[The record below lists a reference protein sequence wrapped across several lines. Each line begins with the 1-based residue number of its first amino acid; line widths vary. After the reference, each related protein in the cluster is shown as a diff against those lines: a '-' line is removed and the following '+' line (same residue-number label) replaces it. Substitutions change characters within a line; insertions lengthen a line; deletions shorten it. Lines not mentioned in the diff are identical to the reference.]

1 MLSWTWAALIIVG
14 FGVLGA
20 VTPLLIGMF
29 YPARSLAVM
38 AIKRRLKASSF
49 GPHQFSE
56 ACLQELADMSI
67 RDAKIFGNL
76 SRKGWRSELG
86 QMADN
91 TADIVG
97 WIVLVEGDCSAEKIK
112 SNASMG
118 GAVWQILAKHDKRFS
133 LDHLQFLQD
142 NNVLLLQEIA
152 AAKRRRSDIGR
163 NFPRA

>member
-20 VTPLLIGMF
+20 ATPLLIGMF
-29 YPARSLAVM
+29 YPTRSLAVM

-118 GAVWQILAKHDKRFS
+118 GCRLADFGQARQAVQPRSFAILAGQQCPTAPGNRCCQTS
-133 LDHLQFLQD
+133 T
-142 NNVLLLQEIA
+142 I
-152 AAKRRRSDIGR
+152 
-163 NFPRA
+163 